1 MQDFPLNYAVF
12 YRMCIHHARMH
23 MRIVRHNENVSNY
36 LRHQSQY
43 ICCFQIIYSRKTTYR
58 QHAQFDSKQKKMVTR
73 QAEYEII
80 SQCQLQFSDIIL
92 SHLYNFLETIA
103 YACRSKSRCKFWNMA
118 YICLH
123 NSHKPSLTQTIK
135 HVCTNLGS
143 RSSYGSKYTTCS

>member
-1 MQDFPLNYAVF
+1 MNIHFVGVRVDVIFSSMRSLKPKIFPIQFGTFLQQLKHKKMTTNLYGSYWSQNYSITEGTHLMQDFPLNYAVF
-12 YRMCIHHARMH
+12 YHMCIHHTRMH

-80 SQCQLQFSDIIL
+80 S
-92 SHLYNFLETIA
+92 
-103 YACRSKSRCKFWNMA
+103 
-118 YICLH
+118 
-123 NSHKPSLTQTIK
+123 
-135 HVCTNLGS
+135 
-143 RSSYGSKYTTCS
+143 